1 MPSPSLATVP
11 PTTPAPATTHVATL
25 VATSTSGGQSAPPPF
40 APGSIA
46 TATSTGRAGTGT
58 TVAHA
63 PETPSAASPAGRSGA
78 TGKTFLPLAFDA
90 KALVTEGNKPRERD
104 ATVHFAD
111 GKVIVVAEDNPT
123 DVVHDIPYDAILSIS
138 YSTGRDPLWNSPE
151 GPVAVARA
159 GAGLGFLRGLRHWVT
174 LRTKNAMDLFIV
186 LRFSNDVQ
194 VSRAIKA
201 LEERTS
207 HTVELVVER
216 RDAK

>member
-1 MPSPSLATVP
+1 MAG
-11 PTTPAPATTHVATL
+11 
-25 VATSTSGGQSAPPPF
+25 ATSNR
-40 APGSIA
+40 
-46 TATSTGRAGTGT
+46 RAVTGT
-58 TVAHA
+58 SVADG
-63 PETPSAASPAGRSGA
+63 PETPSVPSPAGRSGA
-78 TGKTFLPLAFDA
+78 LGKTFLPLAFDA
-90 KALVTEGNKPRERD
+90 KALVTDGNKPRERD

-111 GKVIVVAEDNPT
+111 GKVIVVAEDNPK

-159 GAGLGFLRGLRHWVT
+159 GGGLRFLRGLRHWVT
-174 LRTKNAMDLFIV
+174 LRTRNAADLFVV

-216 RDAK
+216 RDGK

>member
-1 MPSPSLATVP
+1 MAG
-11 PTTPAPATTHVATL
+11 
-25 VATSTSGGQSAPPPF
+25 ATSNR
-40 APGSIA
+40 
-46 TATSTGRAGTGT
+46 RAVTGT
-58 TVAHA
+58 SVADG
-63 PETPSAASPAGRSGA
+63 PETPSVPSPAGRSGA

-111 GKVIVVAEDNPT
+111 GKVIVVAEDNPK

-159 GAGLGFLRGLRHWVT
+159 GGGLRFLRGLRHWVT
-174 LRTKNAMDLFIV
+174 LRTRNAADLFVV

-216 RDAK
+216 RDGK